1 MIEILQKNKELLKV
15 KSTSKISNEN
25 LDFHLMQFI
34 DYSESELDWLRKRY
48 NLDFTI
54 MKHYQDI
61 EISSHFLEDD
71 NQASFHFSIPYF
83 NKDKRMV
90 EEPVFIIATD
100 IGLFLFLSRELEDFF
115 TDIYSNKIKSV
126 KKLTDTEDIFM
137 FLFEFISDY
146 FADITENST
155 KRIKIL
161 ANKILIDKEFSNE
174 ELDVITRHNF
184 SNLLIKEALLETTR
198 IFTLYIKSHWEKKTG
213 IKKRIQIELSDLS
226 AISDYI
232 QFNFDRLDDLK
243 ENVSSKIDLE
253 QNHIFKMLTVVT
265 VCISLPTFIAGLY
278 GMNFDDMPELK
289 APHGYPIVIIL
300 MLLSA
305 LLPFIYFK
313 RKKWLK

>member
-1 MIEILQKNKELLKV
+1 M
-15 KSTSKISNEN
+15 
-25 LDFHLMQFI
+25 
-34 DYSESELDWLRKRY
+34 
-48 NLDFTI
+48 
-54 MKHYQDI
+54 
-61 EISSHFLEDD
+61 
-71 NQASFHFSIPYF
+71 
-83 NKDKRMV
+83 
-90 EEPVFIIATD
+90 
-100 IGLFLFLSRELEDFF
+100 
-115 TDIYSNKIKSV
+115 
-126 KKLTDTEDIFM
+126 
-137 FLFEFISDY
+137 
-146 FADITENST
+146 
-155 KRIKIL
+155 
-161 ANKILIDKEFSNE
+161 
-174 ELDVITRHNF
+174 
-184 SNLLIKEALLETTR
+184 
-198 IFTLYIKSHWEKKTG
+198 
-213 IKKRIQIELSDLS
+213 SDLS